1 MSDRYREENDR
12 ILRSAIRRY
21 AQEEIGG
28 IPSADEL
35 KEIQFSED
43 YCARREAILR
53 CGGRPEQAEGGLW
66 YADDSITSRNDAILR
81 EAFAAYCE
89 EDNRVP
95 SGEALENVAFS
106 QAYQKRKKQILRAKG
121 RPVDLR
127 VVHSRKTRR
136 ILRVG
141 IVAALIA
148 VIAMSSVFFNMNS
161 KQDFAGFE
169 IDIENYFGIIES
181 PTTPDG
187 FAVPDT
193 NEYMEQPD
201 GTRVLPQQYA
211 PSYIPADYALE
222 SYQCDGG
229 ESYIYRKD
237 NAFLFWPGSYITF
250 DQSYPG
256 STMIFYL
263 ENLTLEEIEVE
274 GLGKCLYYATN
285 KKEDRGGLM
294 WRQGPYVFQVFVDN
308 LPKDELIKIAKS
320 TKLKE
325 N

>member
-1 MSDRYREENDR
+1 M
-12 ILRSAIRRY
+12 
-21 AQEEIGG
+21 
-28 IPSADEL
+28 
-35 KEIQFSED
+35 
-43 YCARREAILR
+43 
-53 CGGRPEQAEGGLW
+53 
-66 YADDSITSRNDAILR
+66 
-81 EAFAAYCE
+81 
-89 EDNRVP
+89 
-95 SGEALENVAFS
+95 
-106 QAYQKRKKQILRAKG
+106 
-121 RPVDLR
+121 DLR
-127 VVHSRKTRR
+127 VVHSRKTKR

-148 VIAMSSVFFNMNS
+148 VIAMTSVFSNLNS

-193 NEYMEQPD
+193 NEYIEQPD

-237 NAFLFWPGSYITF
+237 NAFLFWPGDHIFFT
-250 DQSYPG
+250 QEYPG
-256 STMIFYL
+256 STMIFDL
-263 ENLTLEEIEVE
+263 EDLTLEEIEVE
-274 GLGKCLYYATN
+274 GLGKCLYYTV
-285 KKEDRGGLM
+285 KKEKNIGALM
-294 WRQGPYVFQVFVDN
+294 WRKGPYVFRVSVSN
-308 LPKDELIKIAKS
+308 LPKDELIKIAQS

>member
-1 MSDRYREENDR
+1 MSDRYREKNDR

-28 IPSADEL
+28 IPSTDEL

-81 EAFAAYCE
+81 EAFAAYCG

-95 SGEALENVAFS
+95 SGEALENVTFS

-127 VVHSRKTRR
+127 VVRSRKTRR

-148 VIAMSSVFFNMNS
+148 VIAMSSVFSNLNS
-161 KQDFAGFE
+161 EQNIAGFE
-169 IDIENYFGIIES
+169 IDINSYFGTIDA

-193 NEYMEQPD
+193 NEYIEQPD
-201 GTRVLPQQYA
+201 GTRLLSERYEPT
-211 PSYIPADYALE
+211 YIPADYPVE
-222 SYQCDGG
+222 SYSCDG
-229 ESYIYRKD
+229 EERYIFRKD
-237 NAFLFWPGSYITF
+237 NAFLFWPGDYITF
-250 DQSYPG
+250 AQNYMDA
-256 STMIFYL
+256 THIFNL
-263 ENLTLEEIEVE
+263 EDFTLEEIEVE
-274 GLGKCLYYATN
+274 GLGKCLYHAEN
-285 KKEDRGGLM
+285 KGNHKSLI
-294 WRQGPYVFQVFVDN
+294 WRNGPYVFQVSVSD
-308 LPKDELIKIAKS
+308 LSKDELLKIAKS

>member
-1 MSDRYREENDR
+1 MSDRYREKNDR

-28 IPSADEL
+28 IPSADEV
-35 KEIQFSED
+35 KKIQFSED

-66 YADDSITSRNDAILR
+66 YADDSITSQNDAILR

-95 SGEALENVAFS
+95 SGEALENVTFS

-148 VIAMSSVFFNMNS
+148 VIAMSSVFSNLS
-161 KQDFAGFE
+161 STQDFAGFE
-169 IDIENYFGIIES
+169 IDINSYFGTIDA

-193 NEYMEQPD
+193 NEYIEQPD
-201 GTRVLPQQYA
+201 GTRLLPERYE
-211 PSYIPADYALE
+211 PTYIPADYPVE
-222 SYQCDGG
+222 SYSCNG
-229 ESYIYRKD
+229 EERYIFRKD
-237 NAFLFWPGSYITF
+237 NAFLFWPGDYITF
-250 DQSYPG
+250 AQNYMDA
-256 STMIFYL
+256 THIFNL
-263 ENLTLEEIEVE
+263 EDFTLEEIEVE
-274 GLGKCLYYATN
+274 GLGKCLYHAEN
-285 KKEDRGGLM
+285 KGNHKSLI
-294 WRQGPYVFQVFVDN
+294 WRNGPYVFQVSVSD
-308 LPKDELIKIAKS
+308 LSKDELLKIAKS

>member
-148 VIAMSSVFFNMNS
+148 VIAMSSVFSNLNS

-193 NEYMEQPD
+193 NEYIEQPD
-201 GTRVLPQQYA
+201 GTRLLPERYE
-211 PSYIPADYALE
+211 PTYIPADYPVE
-222 SYQCDGG
+222 SYSCNG
-229 ESYIYRKD
+229 EERYIFRKD
-237 NAFLFWPGSYITF
+237 NAFLFWPGDYITF
-250 DQSYPG
+250 AQDYMDA
-256 STMIFYL
+256 THIFNL
-263 ENLTLEEIEVE
+263 EDFTLEEIEVE
-274 GLGKCLYYATN
+274 GLGKCLYHAEN
-285 KKEDRGGLM
+285 KGNHKSLI
-294 WRQGPYVFQVFVDN
+294 WRNGPYVFQVSVSD
-308 LPKDELIKIAKS
+308 LSKDELLKIAKS

>member
-12 ILRSAIRRY
+12 ILLSAIRRY

-148 VIAMSSVFFNMNS
+148 VIAMSSVFSNMKTILASLNLLRRRTAS
-161 KQDFAGFE
+161 RCLIRMNTWSSRMAPGFFRSNMRHPISRRITHWRVISVME
-169 IDIENYFGIIES
+169 EKAIS
-181 PTTPDG
+181 TAKTTPSCFG
-187 FAVPDT
+187 RAVISPLT
-193 NEYMEQPD
+193 RA
-201 GTRVLPQQYA
+201 TRVL
-211 PSYIPADYALE
+211 
-222 SYQCDGG
+222 
-229 ESYIYRKD
+229 R
-237 NAFLFWPGSYITF
+237 
-250 DQSYPG
+250 
-256 STMIFYL
+256 
-263 ENLTLEEIEVE
+263 
-274 GLGKCLYYATN
+274 
-285 KKEDRGGLM
+285 
-294 WRQGPYVFQVFVDN
+294 
-308 LPKDELIKIAKS
+308 
-320 TKLKE
+320 
-325 N
+325 

>member
-1 MSDRYREENDR
+1 MSDRYREKNDR

-28 IPSADEL
+28 IPSTDEL

-81 EAFAAYCE
+81 EAFAAYCG

-95 SGEALENVAFS
+95 SGEALENVTFS

-127 VVHSRKTRR
+127 VVRSRKTRR

-148 VIAMSSVFFNMNS
+148 VIAMSSVFSNLNS
-161 KQDFAGFE
+161 EQNIAGFE
-169 IDIENYFGIIES
+169 IDINSYFGTIDA

-193 NEYMEQPD
+193 NEYIEQPD
-201 GTRVLPQQYA
+201 GTRLLSEQYE
-211 PSYIPADYALE
+211 PTYIPADYPVE
-222 SYQCDGG
+222 SYSCDG
-229 ESYIYRKD
+229 EERYIFRKD
-237 NAFLFWPGSYITF
+237 NAFLFWPGDYITF
-250 DQSYPG
+250 AQNYMDA
-256 STMIFYL
+256 THIFNL
-263 ENLTLEEIEVE
+263 EDFTLEEIEVE
-274 GLGKCLYYATN
+274 GLGKCLYHAEN
-285 KKEDRGGLM
+285 KGNHKSLI
-294 WRQGPYVFQVFVDN
+294 WRNGPYVFQVSVSD
-308 LPKDELIKIAKS
+308 LSKDELLKIAKS

>member
-95 SGEALENVAFS
+95 SGEALESVTFS

-121 RPVDLR
+121 RPVDPPGCAQQEDQAHPAR
-127 VVHSRKTRR
+127 GHRSGVDRRNRDEQR
-136 ILRVG
+136 ILQLEFKARFCRVR
-141 IVAALIA
+141 
-148 VIAMSSVFFNMNS
+148 
-161 KQDFAGFE
+161 D
-169 IDIENYFGIIES
+169 
-181 PTTPDG
+181 
-187 FAVPDT
+187 
-193 NEYMEQPD
+193 
-201 GTRVLPQQYA
+201 
-211 PSYIPADYALE
+211 
-222 SYQCDGG
+222 
-229 ESYIYRKD
+229 
-237 NAFLFWPGSYITF
+237 
-250 DQSYPG
+250 
-256 STMIFYL
+256 
-263 ENLTLEEIEVE
+263 
-274 GLGKCLYYATN
+274 
-285 KKEDRGGLM
+285 
-294 WRQGPYVFQVFVDN
+294 
-308 LPKDELIKIAKS
+308 
-320 TKLKE
+320 
-325 N
+325 